1 MLKTL
6 TITITFLLCLFS
18 VYAQTTHQIDLGKIS
33 KYDNVLNSIS
43 YYTDYSKKASIDEI
57 SKETFRDSPKNSPF
71 DPTEPDAH
79 YFMKLSVYNSGH
91 QDTFWLY
98 MGRAQQY
105 TMYGY
110 DSSTRKMKTLN
121 NQTSSFSYAIFNHLP
136 YAYFVVK
143 NGESKIFYIQAKIN
157 YYNWRLF
164 DPIIVIPEELPSF
177 TFEYFLQ
184 PNSIYIFVSV
194 LLLGIMFSLFFSFVS
209 IYFLTFNRDYLYY
222 TLALLCYLVY
232 FFLRIF
238 DNFIFSR
245 LYWFFYDA
253 RLQVLQIG
261 GSIFILLFVISFLQI
276 RNTLPEQYKY
286 FRIIVLLQVFFL
298 IINVPITYSNKYHYA
313 GTISFDVLRIFILPY
328 FILLITA
335 VIKYIKT
342 RESRYISWGSLISIL
357 LFLVA
362 LYADVV
368 SDYKSDYIN
377 HREIALLAFTTGI
390 LIQMRFFM
398 EAIMF
403 RTNTKNDLHIKA
415 LEKLQFENDRK
426 ELEKYKAVIDAR
438 DMERNRISQEIH
450 DDIGSGLTSIRLL
463 SEIAKVKSM
472 QITNKEMEK
481 ISETANALIDKM
493 NEIIWSLNSK
503 NDSLPN
509 LIAYLRHMIVEYFES
524 MPVKLHIIIPDEIP
538 ETNVD
543 GKTRRNIVLCVK
555 EILHNIIKHS
565 KATEVRIQFETYPCF
580 SISVNDNGVGFNP
593 SLIENFKNGL
603 LNLHNRTGMHGGT
616 CDISNHNGTSI
627 LLKLPALH

>member
-143 NGESKIFYIQAKIN
+143 NGERKIFYIQAKIN

-368 SDYKSDYIN
+368 SHYKSDYIN

-463 SEIAKVKSM
+463 SEIGKARSI
-472 QITNKEMEK
+472 QTPHKELEK
-481 ISETANALIDKM
+481 ISAISNSLIDKM
-493 NEIIWSLNSK
+493 NEIVWSLNSR
-503 NDSLPN
+503 NDTLPN
-509 LIAYLRHMIVEYFES
+509 LIAYLRHLMVEYFE
-524 MPVKLHIIIPDEIP
+524 PLRIQLQIVTPEAVREIA
-538 ETNVD
+538 VD
-543 GKTRRNIVLCVK
+543 GKTRRHILLSVK
-555 EILHNIIKHS
+555 EVLHNIVKHS
-565 KATEVRIQFETYPCF
+565 QATEVHIVFSVEETF
-580 SISVNDNGVGFNP
+580 SVSISDNGIGFNP
-593 SLIENFKNGL
+593 SLTHSYKNGL
-603 LNLHNRTGMHGGT
+603 QNIKERLSTIGGS
-616 CDISNHNGTSI
+616 CIISNNSGTSI
-627 LLKLPALH
+627 ILEVPLL